1 MLCFNDI
8 LSRGSMAQLILLYY
22 KTTFMQTPEQKRQE
36 IADHGYATPDQK
48 PEQKMSGNEQSG
60 QSLQAEDEEEET
72 AADLGDGSDGG
83 AASDGED

>member
-1 MLCFNDI
+1 
-8 LSRGSMAQLILLYY
+8 
-22 KTTFMQTPEQKRQE
+22 MQTPEQKRQE

-48 PEQKMSGNEQSG
+48 PEQKLSGNDEDN